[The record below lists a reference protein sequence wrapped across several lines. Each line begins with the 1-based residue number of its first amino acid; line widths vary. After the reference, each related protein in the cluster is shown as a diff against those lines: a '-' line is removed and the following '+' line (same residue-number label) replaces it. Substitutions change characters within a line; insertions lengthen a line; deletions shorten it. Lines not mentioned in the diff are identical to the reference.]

1 MFPMITEL
9 YACHVSLKQV
19 KLPWCHIAIETSL
32 LPLIHYHRLMI
43 LAGDTTIKNAL
54 TVAKYVFVQDNH

>member
-1 MFPMITEL
+1 MFPMITERGSTSCL
-9 YACHVSLKQV
+9 PCKQV

-32 LPLIHYHRLMI
+32 LPLIHYRLMI
-43 LAGDTTIKNAL
+43 LADDTGIKNAQ